1 MTNNA
6 LAVRQELTPD
16 VWQMLLSVGGAIKA
30 SRVFGSA
37 TAEEAAIKLL
47 FCYENGLPL
56 TAASNGLYVVNGRIA
71 AQTNIIAAQL
81 RRNPDYDYEIVEIA
95 PTGAT
100 VAILRRG
107 QDGKMTEAGRASF
120 TIDDAKR
127 AGLTSKDNWKNYP
140 EDLLFARAL
149 GRAQRRFA
157 PDVFGQPVYALEEL
171 GSNTI
176 DAPAWRVIEPAQA
189 EPPQADPL
197 AEALATLVERYGADA
212 VFAANGGNIPSTLGD
227 VERIGTQLGG
237 DRAA

>member
-1 MTNNA
+1 MTDKA
-6 LAVRQELTPD
+6 LIVRQELTPD
-16 VWQMLLSVGGAIKA
+16 AWNMLLSVGGAIKA

-56 TAASNGLYVVNGRIA
+56 TTASNGLYVVNGRIA
-71 AQTNIIAAQL
+71 AQTNVIAAQL
-81 RRNPDYDYEIVEIA
+81 RRHPDYDYEIIEIT

-107 QDGKMTEAGRASF
+107 RDGQMTEAGRASF
-120 TIDDAKR
+120 TMDDAKR
-127 AGLTSKDNWKNYP
+127 AGLTNKDNWKNYP

-157 PDVFGQPVYALEEL
+157 PDAFGQPVYTPEEL
-171 GSNTI
+171 GAV
-176 DAPAWRVIEPAQA
+176 DAPSWRVIEPAQA

-212 VFAANGGNIPSTLGD
+212 VFAANEGNIPSTLGD